1 MSGNQGY
8 YRYMSGDFRLSIG
21 DRLFVNSIQVDTK
34 VLHIHSDLD
43 KLEILL
49 DQI

>member
-8 YRYMSGDFRLSIG
+8 YRYVSADFRLSIG

-34 VLHIHSDLD
+34 VLHIHSGIRLG
-43 KLEILL
+43 
-49 DQI
+49 